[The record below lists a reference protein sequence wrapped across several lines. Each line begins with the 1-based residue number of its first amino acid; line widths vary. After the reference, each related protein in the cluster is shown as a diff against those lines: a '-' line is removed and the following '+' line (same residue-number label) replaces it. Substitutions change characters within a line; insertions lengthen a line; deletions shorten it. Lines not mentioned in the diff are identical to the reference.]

1 MKRLYLLRHAKAE
14 ANSADGLDSSRR
26 LTLRGEERLAEKMP
40 IWQDRLSKV
49 ALILT
54 SPVVRA
60 LQTTKVVAGFL
71 GKEDMITEKAFLQ
84 AGSLP
89 DHVAFGLAKFDGVE
103 EVLVVG
109 HNPWISELVLLLIK
123 DSGMTEYH
131 LKTAAL
137 AHIIFDHGFGVGQG
151 RLVEII

>member
-1 MKRLYLLRHAKAE
+1 MKKLYLFRHAQAE
-14 ANSADGLDSSRR
+14 ANSDDGLDSSRC
-26 LTLRGEERLAEKMP
+26 LTPRGEERLAETMP
-40 IWQDRLSKV
+40 VLQDRLFKV

-54 SPVVRA
+54 SPLVRA
-60 LQTTKVVAGFL
+60 RQTTKIVARFL
-71 GKEDMITEKAFLQ
+71 GKEDLVTEQAFLQ
-84 AGSLP
+84 AGSSP
-89 DHVAFGLAKFDGVE
+89 DHVALGLVKFDDVE

-109 HNPWISELVLLLIK
+109 HNPWISELVPLLIK
-123 DSGMTEYH
+123 DSGMAEYH